1 MSNTWMH
8 PKNPEEN
15 LEAIISM
22 APYKLHFHNIP
33 RKVFLFFFW
42 LTHKKIPM

>member
-33 RKVFLFFFW
+33 RKVFLFFF
-42 LTHKKIPM
+42 LANT